1 MAFANNRI
9 LANID
14 LYQKNTT
21 GLLLKKPIPYYDGGG
36 TTWVNLGEVKNRGI
50 EFSLTGIPIQNK
62 NLIWE
67 STFNVSYSKNEVVS
81 LGDETRLHPGTK
93 LDQASPQYGR
103 IASRKTIR

>member
-67 STFNVSYSKNEVVS
+67 STFNVSYSK
-81 LGDETRLHPGTK
+81 TAPTM
-93 LDQASPQYGR
+93 P
-103 IASRKTIR
+103 IKTDTLFSFLQVFFV

>member
-1 MAFANNRI
+1 MGKTTQYDLGLDMAFANNRI

-36 TTWVNLGEVKNRGI
+36 TTWVNLGEVKNRGL

-67 STFNVSYSKNEVVS
+67 STFNVSYSKM
-81 LGDETRLHPGTK
+81 K
-93 LDQASPQYGR
+93 LSA
-103 IASRKTIR
+103 